1 MKRLLFFLCFFIGT
15 LAVIRERRE
24 QGLGTAVEAE
34 SERTSET
41 TDDSQVQEQGTM
53 LGEKFLQLSNDVL
66 ALKREFASLQA
77 DVRGG
82 IRFKGEKGD
91 RGPKGEPGLDGIPGL
106 EGNCGPKG
114 EPCDCNQVRRRTL
127 VSTTVSP

>member
-77 DVRGG
+77 DVRGWNTVQ
-82 IRFKGEKGD
+82 
-91 RGPKGEPGLDGIPGL
+91 RGRRATVKETVVQKANLVTVTKL
-106 EGNCGPKG
+106 EGGHSSARPYLHD
-114 EPCDCNQVRRRTL
+114 EA
-127 VSTTVSP
+127 SPFYWLYYK